1 MGVVVNVLAAV
12 KAVRVDLNPSCVL
25 KMLSDIVVV

>member
-12 KAVRVDLNPSCVL
+12 KAIPVDLNPNRVR
-25 KMLSDIVVV
+25 KMLIDMVVI